1 MKAGLLFFAA
11 AVALALVLKY
21 RLDARRGRNA
31 VIERMTQETSATG
44 VTSPTEELFR
54 SVGAPISDD
63 LRAGLASAPPPSPK
77 PGAATAAAATPSATA
92 ATPSATATIGS
103 PTLETLC
110 RGIRLPCE
118 LAPLVSS
125 EQANSSETLSFS
137 TSAGHLEGMGEALG
151 SAFGEIGCSLSW
163 IDAKTAV
170 IRRGSDG
177 AVMTIYPEPERIVVK
192 LTAA

>member
-11 AVALALVLKY
+11 AVVLALVLKY
-21 RLDARRGRNA
+21 RLDARRGRDA
-31 VIERMTQETSATG
+31 VIERMTQETSAAG
-44 VTSPTEELFR
+44 ATSPTEELFR

-63 LRAGLASAPPPSPK
+63 LRAGLASAPNSPPTPRPAPPAS
-77 PGAATAAAATPSATA
+77 AAP
-92 ATPSATATIGS
+92 ATATIGS
-103 PTLETLC
+103 PALETLC